1 MLPSN
6 SEAPS
11 FCDLRALALK
21 RFGKRPCLWQL
32 KVAKAFLQKDRDIV
46 CIAGTSLGKT
56 MSFWL
61 PLLWKKGL
69 QIIVTPLN
77 QLGKQNVDSLAK
89 AGMQSISISG
99 ETASWSNFRDIED
112 LKYLVIIVSP
122 EQLMKPGGEFE
133 KLLRKPEFAKQI
145 IGFVFDEAHCVTS
158 WVNGDIAGFSHPKVD
173 AHFLRAHLPGLSEKL
188 LCAAGQMKYMRCRGE
203 VMFLSTRDPQ
213 TLSELAHKPELVPT
227 LLDILRS

>member
-21 RFGKRPCLWQL
+21 CFGKWPCLWQL
-32 KVAKAFLQKDRDIV
+32 KVAKAFLQKDHDIV

-77 QLGKQNVDSLAK
+77 QLGKQN
-89 AGMQSISISG
+89 G
-99 ETASWSNFRDIED
+99 
-112 LKYLVIIVSP
+112 
-122 EQLMKPGGEFE
+122 QL
-133 KLLRKPEFAKQI
+133 
-145 IGFVFDEAHCVTS
+145 
-158 WVNGDIAGFSHPKVD
+158 
-173 AHFLRAHLPGLSEKL
+173 
-188 LCAAGQMKYMRCRGE
+188 RGV
-203 VMFLSTRDPQ
+203 VM
-213 TLSELAHKPELVPT
+213 H
-227 LLDILRS
+227 